1 MTAQDPIED
10 REEEE
15 PLDPAVE
22 RVRRKL
28 IRFMAI
34 NLGILFA
41 AVMAVV
47 LAFVYKSLTM
57 EGGEPS
63 ASIASPS
70 EGSLPLP
77 AGSTVLSHAIN
88 GPRVSIIVESRGGSR
103 EIIIYDLEQQGVVAR
118 IALSEDQ

>member
-10 REEEE
+10 REEEK

-47 LAFVYKSLTM
+47 LAFVYKSLTV

-70 EGSLPLP
+70 EGTLSLP
-77 AGSTVLSHAIN
+77 AGSTVVSHAID
-88 GPRVSIIVESRGGSR
+88 GHRVSVMVENQGGAR
-103 EIIIYDLEQQGVVAR
+103 EIIIYDLEQQGVVGR
-118 IALSEDQ
+118 ISLSEAQ

>member
-70 EGSLPLP
+70 EGALPLP
-77 AGSTVLSHAIN
+77 AGSRVISHAIE
-88 GPRVSIIVESRGGSR
+88 GQRVSVMVESQDGAR
-103 EIIIYDLEQQGVVAR
+103 EIIIYDLEQQGVVGR
-118 IALSEDQ
+118 IALTESR